1 MIKVRMKTD
10 RIWEIDFLRGV
21 ALILMIYFH
30 LIYDLKEIYN
40 FDIDYTSGFNA
51 FTGRAAGTMFIFLSG
66 ISCTLSRSNIKRGL
80 KILGLGLVI
89 TAATYFYD
97 PDMVVVFGIL
107 HFLGS
112 AILIYEVLKKL
123 DAAVLAII
131 AVIIYSSGNLVGKIP
146 MDTNILF
153 FLGITSGNF
162 ISSDYY
168 PLIPWLGLFLFG
180 VAAGK
185 LLYKDKKSLLKFS
198 FGNNVI
204 SALGRKTLIIYL
216 LHQPVILLILE
227 VVKKI

>member
-1 MIKVRMKTD
+1 MIRVRMKTD
-10 RIWEIDFLRGV
+10 RIWEIDFLRGI

-123 DAAVLAII
+123 DAMVLAII

-146 MDTNILF
+146 MDSNILF

-168 PLIPWLGLFLFG
+168 PLIPWLGLFLF
-180 VAAGK
+180 
-185 LLYKDKKSLLKFS
+185 D
-198 FGNNVI
+198 
-204 SALGRKTLIIYL
+204 
-216 LHQPVILLILE
+216 
-227 VVKKI
+227 